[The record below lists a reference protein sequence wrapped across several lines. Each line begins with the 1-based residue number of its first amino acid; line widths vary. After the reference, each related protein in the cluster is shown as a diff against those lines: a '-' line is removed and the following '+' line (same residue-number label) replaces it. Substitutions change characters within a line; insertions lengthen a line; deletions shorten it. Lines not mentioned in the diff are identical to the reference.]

1 MKVLYKLAPNLIRN
15 SITDDYYFIYNALY
29 GNGRIVSKECND
41 FFDGHTIISEH
52 EVLEY
57 FGDEMFNDLIAL
69 NFIYKVEEDE
79 RALLEKELD
88 QRQQE
93 LHTGIY
99 FDRLHLSTTNK
110 CNMSCS
116 YCFCSTFDYSEANP
130 QDDKL
135 RFPQQAMSFEVAKE
149 AIEKSIQVIQMNG
162 KNKLSIEFFGGEPF
176 LNSKLI
182 EEVLLHFGDGTSF
195 GMDLEY
201 GVTTNGSYLPSS
213 ILELLAK
220 YKVRV
225 AVSIDYIDYLTG
237 EFRGEGNNLIK
248 WATLDKNIGKLRD
261 RNINIELQS
270 VMSEET
276 WDHFNYELIDYAA
289 AMGIK
294 SIEIIMSF
302 DFDFYRKF
310 GFKEIGDR
318 ILDAYDYAQTRG
330 VLLSGYWYQSFWGIV
345 HPDEWVER
353 RAWKTCP
360 TIGRLIS
367 IEPDG
372 SAYACKTTSKKLGN
386 TDLFQEIFAGEA
398 YRYYAMRAYSNS
410 KGCVDC
416 ELEGFCSGNC
426 TGAVENEFD
435 DIYNYDEAY
444 CKTIKHIVKGLLE
457 RYFVEIK
464 AQLPETEK
472 KADYISG

>member
-1 MKVLYKLAPNLIRN
+1 MEVLYKRAPNLISY
-15 SITDDYYFIYNALY
+15 SITDEYYFIYNALY

-41 FFDGHTIISEH
+41 FFNIHTIVSEN
-52 EVLEY
+52 ELLQY
-57 FGDEMFNDLIAL
+57 FGDEMFNELMAL
-69 NFIYKVEEDE
+69 NYLYKAEEDE
-79 RALLEKELD
+79 RALLESDLN

-93 LHTGIY
+93 LHTGTY
-99 FDRLHLSTTNK
+99 FDRMHLSTTNK

-116 YCFCSTFDYSEANP
+116 YCFCSTFDYNDSDQQA
-130 QDDKL
+130 DKV

-149 AIEKSIQVIQMNG
+149 AIEKSIKTIRQNG
-162 KNKLSIEFFGGEPF
+162 KSKLSIEFFGGEPF

-182 EEVLLHFGDGTSF
+182 EDVLLSF
-195 GMDLEY
+195 GNGKSLGVDLEY

-213 ILELLAK
+213 ILGLLAE

-248 WATLDKNIGKLRD
+248 WSTLDKNIGKLRD
-261 RNINIELQS
+261 YKINIELQS

-276 WDHFNYELIDYAA
+276 WAHFNYELIDYAQK
-289 AMGIK
+289 MGIK

-310 GFKEIGDR
+310 GSIEIANR
-318 ILDAYDYAQTRG
+318 ILDAYDYAQTKG

-372 SAYACKTTSKKLGN
+372 NAYACKTTSKKLGN
-386 TDLFQEIFAGEA
+386 TDSFQDIFASEA
-398 YRYYAMRAYSNS
+398 YRYYGMRAYSNS
-410 KGCVDC
+410 EGCVNC

-457 RYFVEIK
+457 RYFDEIRV
-464 AQLPETEK
+464 QLPETTK
-472 KADYISG
+472 KVDYVSS